1 MPIARRSQSPGTG
14 QAGLP
19 ATIAAFLD
27 YSKIEKGLAA
37 NSLLAY
43 KRDLGRF
50 VEFAQ
55 HHPEVLPTGAIV
67 PGTEGLRAYVDS
79 LYTNGLAGRSIARHI
94 SALRSLYGFLL
105 REGSVAEDP
114 TALLTSPRQ
123 WQTIPKYLNI
133 SDIDAL
139 IGTPDESRPTG
150 LRDRAML
157 ELVYASGLRV
167 SELCQL
173 QMTDLNPEL
182 GVLRVTGKG
191 NKQRMVPVGKSA
203 LAALDHYRTAGR
215 PALLK
220 GRGSPYLFVTARGG
234 KLTRQAFWKN
244 LGQYGRKAGIFQGL
258 SPHVL
263 RHSFATHLLEG
274 GADLR
279 SLQTMLGHADISTTQ
294 IYTHVLRSR
303 LRRTVDEHHPRA

>member
-1 MPIARRSQSPGTG
+1 MPIARRSQSSGAGP
-14 QAGLP
+14 AGLP

-27 YSKIEKGLAA
+27 FSKIEKGLAA

-50 VEFAQ
+50 AEFVK
-55 HHPEVLPTGAIV
+55 HHPEVLAEGAVV

-79 LYTNGLAGRSIARHI
+79 LYSAGLAGRSIARHL

-105 REGSVAEDP
+105 REGKVAEDP
-114 TALLTSPRQ
+114 TALLTTPRQ

-133 SDIDAL
+133 SDIDVL
-139 IGTPDESRPTG
+139 VGTPDESRPTG

-173 QMTDLNPEL
+173 ELTDLNPEL

-203 LAALDHYRTAGR
+203 LSALDHYLTGGR

-220 GRGSPYLFVTARGG
+220 GRGSAYLFVTARGG
-234 KLTRQAFWKN
+234 KLTRQAFWK
-244 LGQYGRKAGIFQGL
+244 
-258 SPHVL
+258 
-263 RHSFATHLLEG
+263 
-274 GADLR
+274 
-279 SLQTMLGHADISTTQ
+279 
-294 IYTHVLRSR
+294 
-303 LRRTVDEHHPRA
+303 